1 MKRKEAAG
9 KKGSFRRLVTWFHG
23 ASAKCSA
30 VILAGSI
37 VLFCLFALACVSDRY
52 SLQVGDIAHQTITAT
67 KDVEDTVTTEQYRK
81 AAAAGVEASYHLQEG
96 ATEEVLMALEDL
108 FAELAEVQQYGQ
120 KLHNASENP
129 MLSSMRSYSVE
140 EIGYAQSMVSR
151 IALTQYQT
159 RVLLSTSTESFNI
172 MVTEVRSA
180 VENALN
186 TTIREGQVTSSI
198 SNINAICKYRVDADL
213 TNSIVP
219 VVLNAVVKPNMVI
232 DEAATEN
239 ARQAARDSVEPV
251 VYKQGQNIVREGE
264 RVSAYQIAMLS
275 ALGLL
280 DSASIDLTVY
290 GGAALLVFAAVIM
303 MVLML
308 HMLNPDVLRDVRQV
322 LVIMLVMIISVGLG
336 VISVKLI
343 NVYLIPVALGA
354 MLLTGLLGA
363 RTGLT
368 AGISLSVILAG
379 LAAGSDGVYTEE
391 MVHLMLTGVV
401 GSVVAVKF
409 LAGKPQRVRTVIC
422 GVLVAFV
429 NLTLMLAQGLMTAA
443 DLHNTLSDAIWSMA
457 GGVISGLIAVGFQ
470 PVFEAAFNLATPSK
484 LLELANPNQ
493 PLLRRLLL
501 EAPGTYHHAIIVANL
516 AEAAAEKIGANPLL
530 ARTGA
535 YFHDIGKLKRPLY
548 FKENQRGDNPHDRTD
563 AYVSAAIVTA
573 HTSDGLALA
582 QKHHL
587 PPEIQRIIVEHHG
600 DTPVMYFYHKALQQ
614 ADGKPVDIKDFRYG
628 GSRPTTKESAI
639 VMLADTIE
647 AAVRSM
653 SDPTPQAIQR
663 FIERLLRGKIE
674 DGQLSSSPLSLHDI
688 DGICEAFSNVLSGV
702 FHERIEYPNVQMG
715 PDGTVAAGKP
725 AAPAAKS
732 TVQTAAAKPAAPM
745 QTTPA
750 PKHAAQTTAPVPAVK
765 PVAQTTAPTPVVKP
779 VEQTTAPTPVVKPV
793 EQTTA
798 PTPVVKPVE
807 QTTAPTPV
815 VKPAQQTTAPTPVVK
830 PVEQTTAPVPAVK
843 PVQQTTGPVPVVKQD
858 VQTAAYTAAEEDSDT
873 MPAPFKAPLPDDD
886 LPEEK
891 EGRA

>member
-1 MKRKEAAG
+1 MKRKERSAR
-9 KKGSFRRLVTWFHG
+9 KSDLRRLTTWFHG
-23 ASAKCSA
+23 TSAKCAA
-30 VILAGSI
+30 VIILGS
-37 VLFCLFALACVSDRY
+37 VLLFGLFSLACVSARY
-52 SLQVGDIAHQTITAT
+52 SLQAGDIAHQTITAT
-67 KDVEDTVTTEQYRK
+67 KDVEDTVTTEQHRK

-96 ATEEVLMALEDL
+96 ATEEVLMALDDL
-108 FAELAEVQQYGQ
+108 FAELALVQQYG
-120 KLHNASENP
+120 HNLRNAAETP
-129 MLSSMRSYSVE
+129 MLSTMRSYSSE
-140 EIGYAQSMVSR
+140 EIAYAQSLVKGIS
-151 IALTQYQT
+151 LTPYQT
-159 RVLLSTSTESFNI
+159 RVLLSTQNDAFNT

-180 VENALN
+180 VTNALN
-186 TTIREGQVTSSI
+186 TTIREGQVTTSI

-219 VVLNAVVKPNMVI
+219 VVLNAVIKPNMVI
-232 DEAATEN
+232 DEAATEA
-239 ARQAARDSVEPV
+239 ARQAARDGVEPV
-251 VYKQGQNIVREGE
+251 IYKQGQNIVREGE
-264 RVSAYQIAMLS
+264 RVSGYQIAMLS

-280 DSASIDLTVY
+280 DSARVDLNVY
-290 GGAALLVFAAVIM
+290 GGAALVVTAAVLL

-308 HMLNPDVLRDVRQV
+308 HMLEPDTLREPRYVI
-322 LVIMLVMIISVGLG
+322 VIMLVMIISTGLG
-336 VISVKLI
+336 VLCVKLI
-343 NVYLIPVALGA
+343 NVYLVPVALGA

-368 AGISLSVILAG
+368 AGVALSVILAS
-379 LAAGSDGVYTEE
+379 LAAGSNGAYSDE
-391 MVHLMLTGVV
+391 MVHLLLTGVV

-422 GVLVAFV
+422 GVIVAGV
-429 NLTLMLAQGLMTAA
+429 NLLLLLAQGLMTSS
-443 DLHNTLSDAIWSMA
+443 DLHGIMGNAVWSMA

-516 AEAAAEKIGANPLL
+516 SEAAAERIGANPLL

-573 HTSDGLALA
+573 HTSDGLTLA

-628 GSRPTTKESAI
+628 GSRPSTKESAI

-653 SDPTPQAIQR
+653 PDPTPQAIQR
-663 FIERLLRGKIE
+663 FIERLVRGKIE
-674 DGQLSSSPLSLHDI
+674 DGQLSNSPLSLLDI
-688 DGICEAFSNVLSGV
+688 DGICEAFSAVLSGV
-702 FHERIEYPNVQMG
+702 FHERIEYPTVQVTA
-715 PDGTVAAGKP
+715 DGKAVAAPKAAP
-725 AAPAAKS
+725 APAAKP
-732 TVQTAAAKPAAPM
+732 V
-745 QTTPA
+745 
-750 PKHAAQTTAPVPAVK
+750 AQTTAPTPAVK
-765 PVAQTTAPTPVVKP
+765 PVSQNTAPTKPVTQTTAPTPVVKP
-779 VEQTTAPTPVVKPV
+779 VP
-793 EQTTA
+793 
-798 PTPVVKPVE
+798 
-807 QTTAPTPV
+807 
-815 VKPAQQTTAPTPVVK
+815 
-830 PVEQTTAPVPAVK
+830 QTTAPVP
-843 PVQQTTGPVPVVKQD
+843 VPEN
-858 VQTAAYTAAEEDSDT
+858 TAPAAEAAPADA
-873 MPAPFKAPLPDDD
+873 MPEPFESPMPDGEAPA
-886 LPEEK
+886 EK
-891 EGRA
+891 EESKE

>member
-1 MKRKEAAG
+1 MKRKERSAR
-9 KKGSFRRLVTWFHG
+9 KSDLRRLTTWFHG
-23 ASAKCSA
+23 TSAKCAA
-30 VILAGSI
+30 VIILGS
-37 VLFCLFALACVSDRY
+37 VLLFGLFSLACVSARY
-52 SLQVGDIAHQTITAT
+52 SLQAGDIAHQTITAT
-67 KDVEDTVTTEQYRK
+67 KDVEDTVTTEQHRK

-96 ATEEVLMALEDL
+96 ATEEVLMALDDL
-108 FAELAEVQQYGQ
+108 FAELALVQQYG
-120 KLHNASENP
+120 HNLRNAAETP
-129 MLSSMRSYSVE
+129 MLSTMRSYSSE
-140 EIGYAQSMVSR
+140 EIAYAQSLVKGIS
-151 IALTQYQT
+151 LTPYQT
-159 RVLLSTSTESFNI
+159 RVLLSTQNDAFNT

-180 VENALN
+180 VTNALN
-186 TTIREGQVTSSI
+186 TTIREGQVTTSI

-219 VVLNAVVKPNMVI
+219 VVLNAVIKPNMVI
-232 DEAATEN
+232 DEAATEA
-239 ARQAARDSVEPV
+239 ARQAARDGVEPV
-251 VYKQGQNIVREGE
+251 IYKQGQNIVREGE
-264 RVSAYQIAMLS
+264 RVSGYQIAMLS

-280 DSASIDLTVY
+280 DSARVDLNVY
-290 GGAALLVFAAVIM
+290 GGAALVVTAAVLL

-308 HMLNPDVLRDVRQV
+308 HMLEPDTLREPRYVI
-322 LVIMLVMIISVGLG
+322 VIMLVMIISTGLG
-336 VISVKLI
+336 VLCVKLI
-343 NVYLIPVALGA
+343 NVYLVPVALGA

-368 AGISLSVILAG
+368 AGVALSVILAS
-379 LAAGSDGVYTEE
+379 LAAGSNGAYSDE
-391 MVHLMLTGVV
+391 MVHLLLTGVV

-422 GVLVAFV
+422 GVIVAGV
-429 NLTLMLAQGLMTAA
+429 NLLLLLAQGLMTSS
-443 DLHNTLSDAIWSMA
+443 DLHGIMGNAVWSMA

-516 AEAAAEKIGANPLL
+516 SEAAAERIGANPLL

-573 HTSDGLALA
+573 HTSDGLTLA

-628 GSRPTTKESAI
+628 GSRPSTKESAI

-653 SDPTPQAIQR
+653 PDPTPQAIQR
-663 FIERLLRGKIE
+663 FIERLVRGKIE
-674 DGQLSSSPLSLHDI
+674 DGQLSNSPLSLLDI
-688 DGICEAFSNVLSGV
+688 DGICEAFSAVLSGV
-702 FHERIEYPNVQMG
+702 FHERIEYPTVQVTA
-715 PDGTVAAGKP
+715 DGKAVTVPKSAP
-725 AAPAAKS
+725 APAA
-732 TVQTAAAKPAAPM
+732 
-745 QTTPA
+745 
-750 PKHAAQTTAPVPAVK
+750 K

-779 VEQTTAPTPVVKPV
+779 VSQNTAPTKPVTQTTAPTPVVKPV
-793 EQTTA
+793 
-798 PTPVVKPVE
+798 P
-807 QTTAPTPV
+807 
-815 VKPAQQTTAPTPVVK
+815 
-830 PVEQTTAPVPAVK
+830 QTTAPVP
-843 PVQQTTGPVPVVKQD
+843 VPEN
-858 VQTAAYTAAEEDSDT
+858 TAPAAEAAPADA
-873 MPAPFKAPLPDDD
+873 MPEPFESPMPDGEAPV
-886 LPEEK
+886 EK
-891 EGRA
+891 EESKE